1 MMTMTQSPMLPRRF
15 SLSPRSSLFLFG
27 FTYALTSLF
36 LFFSDTSAKAKAEEE
51 EQTAYEAMMERVK
64 EAEARL
70 ARLRRNMAKVYK
82 TTKNL
87 NKRVRV
93 DRKRQKY
100 SKRRKITHSGDT
112 DGYRGVSQ
120 LSVTSQTREND
131 EESQKITAEIRRLVK
146 ELEALTEET
155 SSMMHDSGVRV
166 VKE

>member
-1 MMTMTQSPMLPRRF
+1 MSYSPFARC
-15 SLSPRSSLFLFG
+15 LFVRLVRERY
-27 FTYALTSLF
+27 FTDDDDNDTVSNAAQALLTIAT
-36 LFFSDTSAKAKAEEE
+36 DTSAKAKAEEE

-64 EAEARL
+64 EAEARF
-70 ARLRRNMAKVYK
+70 ARLRRNMAK
-82 TTKNL
+82 N
-87 NKRVRV
+87 
-93 DRKRQKY
+93 

-112 DGYRGVSQ
+112 DGYKGVSQ
-120 LSVTSQTREND
+120 LSVTPQTREND